1 MYAVFATGG
10 RQYRVSPGDVIRVDR
25 LEAEAGADIEF
36 DRLLMIGGEGE
47 EIAVGAPTVA
57 GKVTAKVRGE
67 GRHAKIE
74 IVKMRRRKNYRRHG
88 GHRQHYTEVEITG
101 IERG

>member
-1 MYAVFATGG
+1 MYAVIATGG
-10 RQYRVSPGDVIRVDR
+10 RQYRVRQGDVIRVDR
-25 LEAEAGADIEF
+25 LAADEGADVEF

-47 EIAVGAPTVA
+47 EPAIGTPAVA

-67 GRHAKIE
+67 GRHDKVE
-74 IVKMRRRKNYRRHG
+74 IVKMRRRKNYRRHA

>member
-1 MYAVFATGG
+1 MYAVIATGG
-10 RQYRVSPGDVIRVDR
+10 RQYRVSPGDVIRIDR
-25 LEAEAGADIEF
+25 LDAEAGSEVAF
-36 DRLLMIGGEGE
+36 DKLLMVGGDDQEVV
-47 EIAVGAPTVA
+47 VGAPQVA

-67 GRHAKIE
+67 GRHDKID

-88 GHRQHYTEVEITG
+88 GHRQHYTEVEIIG

>member
-1 MYAVFATGG
+1 MYAVIAAGG
-10 RQYRVSPGDVIRVDR
+10 RQYRVAPGDVIRIDR
-25 LEAEAGADIEF
+25 IDADAGSEIAF
-36 DRLLMIGGEGE
+36 DQLLMIGGEGE
-47 EIAVGAPTVA
+47 EVAVGAPHVA

-67 GRHAKIE
+67 GRHDKIE

-88 GHRQHYTEVEITG
+88 GHRQHYTEIEITG

>member
-1 MYAVFATGG
+1 MYAVIATGG

-25 LEAEAGADIEF
+25 LKAEAGAEIEF
-36 DRLLMIGGEGE
+36 DRLLMIGGDDQD
-47 EIAVGAPTVA
+47 ISVGAPGVA

-67 GRHAKIE
+67 GRHDKIE

>member
-1 MYAVFATGG
+1 MYAVIATGG

-25 LEAEAGADIEF
+25 LDAEAGADIEF

-47 EIAVGAPTVA
+47 DIAVGAPNVA

-67 GRHAKIE
+67 GRHKKVE